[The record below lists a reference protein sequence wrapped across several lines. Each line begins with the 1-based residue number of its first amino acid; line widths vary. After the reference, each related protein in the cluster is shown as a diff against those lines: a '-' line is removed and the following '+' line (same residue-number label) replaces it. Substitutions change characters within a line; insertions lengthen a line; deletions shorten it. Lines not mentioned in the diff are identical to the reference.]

1 MIIMSRAMALK
12 KREQPVLERGY
23 SILEEAKPLG
33 KPPFTTIYGTP
44 PKSTEEVLRDVGKAS
59 KWGYK
64 YTKKG
69 IQQGIKLGK
78 RLKGWVQSRD
88 VRRLEGQVNKLES
101 TLELSKRKARLLKE
115 REEIERKMKQMKRI
129 L

>member
-1 MIIMSRAMALK
+1 MSRASSLK
-12 KREQPVLERGY
+12 EREHLVLEREY
-23 SILEEAKPLG
+23 PLLERAKTLG

-44 PKSTEEVLRDVGKAS
+44 AKSTEEVLEELGKAG

-64 YTKKG
+64 YAKKG
-69 IQQGIKLGK
+69 IQSGAGLAK
-78 RLKGWVQSRD
+78 RFKGWVQSRD
-88 VRRLEGQVNKLES
+88 VRKLEGQVNKLES